1 MAKKSESFQYGVDNL
16 YTVPDSNTLKRYNYI
31 NGIIDQY
38 QTARAKIIKERQ
50 DWDELQVAEERYKNK
65 PSFVSAHPPFEDP
78 TSMLVAVRENGY
90 AAYID
95 KVPEYNPFTEIAV
108 VSIDSVT
115 EYMNIYYGTND
126 QGFFIFR
133 GALTCIIDKTDGL
146 RIKFPDLVNP
156 LLFGESYVYDDEKKE
171 IVFSSP
177 YYGDVTVK
185 AYTKTEFI
193 NLDGIYFYV
202 TNSGY
207 DVIPTG
213 KYPGYPLYK
222 RIILDGIRND
232 FDTMIVNGL
241 SIAVASNLNKVLTTP
256 YEEAYDGILKIWI
269 QAAQDGQQLL
279 HIAFTPPWQQDI
291 KPFYELPITFKKGT
305 NAYADT
311 VKLYTSTNLYNPI
324 TELIKVNSPDIYFDV
339 PTIYEFTFPAT
350 AYVDQAKVK
359 LLKEIKGYYTDKEFT
374 ASMEWVSTTN
384 GVMKFV
390 TDPVVIPAQDE
401 IPTEIRFDLS
411 LTAKDTAGIFPL
423 LLIHGYST
431 SAIYRPPSNFL
442 RVDQKFT
449 TTPLTY
455 TEGSKKT
462 FRVTFKGNG
471 TITIKSIALK
481 RVTDSLG
488 YFSAADFTMTK
499 VSEVDGLFTYDLGL
513 DTKVFINPVTNTVT
527 NMKFVFVFQCE
538 NKDGD
543 PVEWNG
549 EVLPADM
556 AITYFRDRWDLQS
569 VTLDVI
575 TLGVGKFHFKLYDK
589 LLKVY
594 TDKYSTNPALTLAN
608 GKMKY
613 SSNVTDLNQ
622 GMEWDFVTALWGH
635 QVRINNYGDITIQY
649 VDTVA
654 VSNVVTLK
662 HDKPTHPLVIKPRA
676 ATLYENITG
685 RVYFDLTYTD
695 IISRIYVEGIRLEID
710 KTFDM
715 PEGYEGNCVIAPIY
729 AADSKTI
736 IGIGVDITPKKGTKS
751 IKFSYDVT
759 EVNDYD
765 YSNWPS
771 PITATVP
778 VKLQS
783 EGPQFTLR
791 LVNFSFGKDCEAV
804 LDLILPELEDA
815 HVVAVIIDAATGV
828 EVSKPNF
835 DPTGDSIFKSDNFNI
850 GNEFAAKKNFILK
863 MDVYEYENALKDNLL
878 PNRLFHH
885 VELPFEAK

>member
-38 QTARAKIIKERQ
+38 QTARKKIIHEKQ
-50 DWDELQVAEERYKNK
+50 DWDELQVAKERYGNK
-65 PSFVSAHPPFEDP
+65 PGFVSAHPPFKDP

-108 VSIDSVT
+108 VSVDSVT
-115 EYMNIYYGTND
+115 EYMNVYYGVND
-126 QGFFIFR
+126 QGFFVFR

-146 RIKFPDLVNP
+146 QIKFPTLVNP
-156 LLFGESYVYDDEKKE
+156 LLFSESYVYDDVAKE

-177 YYGDVTVK
+177 YYGDITVK
-185 AYTKTEFI
+185 AYTKAEFI
-193 NLDGIYFYV
+193 DLDGIYFYV

-207 DVIPTG
+207 DTIPTG

-222 RIILDGIRND
+222 RITLDGVVNS

-241 SIAVASNLNKVLTTP
+241 TIAVAGNLNKVLTTP
-256 YEEAYDGILKIWI
+256 YDESIDGILKIWI
-269 QAAQDGQQLL
+269 QSVQNNQQFL
-279 HIAFTPPWQQDI
+279 HIAFTPRWNEDI
-291 KPFYELPITFKKGT
+291 KPFYELPVTFKKGT
-305 NAYADT
+305 ESYSET
-311 VKLYTSTNLYNPI
+311 VKLYTSVNQFNPL

-350 AYVDQAKVK
+350 SYVDQAKVR

-374 ASMEWVSTTN
+374 APMEYVSTTN
-384 GVMKFV
+384 GMMKFV
-390 TDPVVIPAQDE
+390 TDPVIIPAQDE
-401 IPTEIRFDLS
+401 IPTDIRFDLS
-411 LTAKDTAGIFPL
+411 LDAKDVAGMFPPL
-423 LLIHGYST
+423 SLHGYST
-431 SAIYRPPSNFL
+431 SAIYRPPLNFL

-449 TTPLTY
+449 SALTY

-462 FRVTFKGNG
+462 FRATFKGNG
-471 TITIKSIALK
+471 TLTIKSIAIK
-481 RVTDSLG
+481 RVSDSLG
-488 YFSAADFTMTK
+488 YFSAADFTMVK
-499 VSEVDGLFTYDLGL
+499 VSEVKGLFTYDLGL
-513 DTKVFINPVTNTVT
+513 DTKVFINPVTDTLT

-538 NKDGD
+538 NEEGE

-556 AITYFRDRWDLQS
+556 TITYFRDRWDLQS

-589 LLKVY
+589 LLKAY
-594 TDKYSTNPALTLAN
+594 TDKYSSNEALTLSN
-608 GKMKY
+608 GRMAY
-613 SSNVTDLNQ
+613 SNNVTQQNQ
-622 GMEWDFVTALWGH
+622 GMEWDFVTKLWGH
-635 QVRINNYGDITIQY
+635 AVRVNNYGDITIQY

-695 IISRIYVEGIRLEID
+695 VIQRIYVNGIRLEID
-710 KTFDM
+710 KTFAM
-715 PEGYEGNCVIAPIY
+715 PEGYDGNCVIAPIY
-729 AADSKTI
+729 AANGSTI

-751 IKFSYDVT
+751 ITFSYDVT

-765 YSNWPS
+765 YSKWPS

-783 EGPQFTLR
+783 EGPKFTLR
-791 LVNFSFGKDCEAV
+791 LVNFGFGKDCDAV
-804 LDLILPELEDA
+804 LSLVLPELEDA
-815 HVVAVIIDAATGV
+815 HVVAVIFDPSTGK

-835 DPTGDSIFKSDNFNI
+835 DPVGNSDFKSDNFNI
-850 GNEFAAKKNFILK
+850 GNEFATKTNFILK
-863 MDVYEYENALKDNLL
+863 MDIYEYENALKDNLL